1 MRTLFQ
7 STQKTERECAF
18 CVLKNQDN
26 MIKKKRNPRVLFRNV
41 AYKLSE
47 IEGKT
52 LTEIASFLGFGNS
65 EVCRSTLYKWKR
77 KKWLKFDLK
86 NGHYRN
92 VEVLHEVTLE
102 KIANKELKEQ
112 GLIYKANIYYE
123 QVVSTSEIIEDIK
136 TKTQDR
142 IKAIH
147 LQQKALERIPSE
159 LFAELY
165 TNMN

>member
-18 CVLKNQDN
+18 CVLKNQNN
-26 MIKKKRNPRVLFRNV
+26 MIKKKRNPRVLFKNV

-65 EVCRSTLYKWKR
+65 EVCRSTLYNWKR
-77 KKWLKFDLK
+77 RKWLTFDLK

-102 KIANKELKEQ
+102 KMANKELKEQ
-112 GLIYKANIYYE
+112 GLIYKASIYYE

>member
-65 EVCRSTLYKWKR
+65 EACRITLYKWKR
-77 KKWLKFDLK
+77 KKWLT
-86 NGHYRN
+86 R
-92 VEVLHEVTLE
+92 
-102 KIANKELKEQ
+102 
-112 GLIYKANIYYE
+112 
-123 QVVSTSEIIEDIK
+123 S
-136 TKTQDR
+136 
-142 IKAIH
+142 
-147 LQQKALERIPSE
+147 
-159 LFAELY
+159 
-165 TNMN
+165 

>member
-1 MRTLFQ
+1 M
-7 STQKTERECAF
+7 
-18 CVLKNQDN
+18 LKNQNN

-52 LTEIASFLGFGNS
+52 LTETASFLGFGNS
-65 EVCRSTLYKWKR
+65 EVCRSALYKWKR

-102 KIANKELKEQ
+102 KMANKELKEQ

>member
-52 LTEIASFLGFGNS
+52 LTETASFLGFGNS
-65 EVCRSTLYKWKR
+65 EVCRSALYKWKR
-77 KKWLKFDLK
+77 KKWDDFPLFTKKIFINTTQRDYNKADAVVKFLESIPIEMEYKKGLNIVIQALNELKDSLK
-86 NGHYRN
+86 NQ
-92 VEVLHEVTLE
+92 VLGVIDNQILFP
-102 KIANKELKEQ
+102 NDKE
-112 GLIYKANIYYE
+112 
-123 QVVSTSEIIEDIK
+123 D
-136 TKTQDR
+136 TK
-142 IKAIH
+142 
-147 LQQKALERIPSE
+147 
-159 LFAELY
+159 
-165 TNMN
+165 

>member
-52 LTEIASFLGFGNS
+52 LTETASFLGFGNS
-65 EVCRSTLYKWKR
+65 EVCRSALYKWKR

-102 KIANKELKEQ
+102 KMANKELKEQ

-147 LQQKALERIPSE
+147 LQQQALERIPSE